1 MKKVLNLAI
10 AIIVT
15 SLFVACSE
23 DNNTPTVGSL
33 TLNLD
38 GLEELGNEYVYE
50 GWLIVNGNPV
60 STGVFSSVSF
70 PQSFDVDLTDLSSAT
85 TFVLSI
91 EPAGETGADALAPAD
106 TKILVGDFNGNSA
119 SVSSNGIVGDF
130 TNALGKYILATPTD
144 TDDTNESSGVW
155 FLDNSNA
162 PPAVA
167 GLSLPTLSAGWKYEG
182 WVVLNGFPV
191 STGTFLA
198 PTGAD
203 DNATTSPYKGTTS
216 NGPGFP
222 GEDYIIGSAAGVNF
236 PTDLKGAT
244 IVISVEP
251 YPDNS
256 PAPFTLKPLAH
267 MVPANALDHTVIN
280 MGVGPISVLSGT
292 VSR

>member
-10 AIIVT
+10 AIIIT
-15 SLFVACSE
+15 TLFVACS
-23 DNNTPTVGSL
+23 DNDNAPTTGNL
-33 TLNLD
+33 TLNLQ
-38 GLEELGNEYVYE
+38 GLEELGTDYVYE

-60 STGVFSSVSF
+60 STGVFTSVNF
-70 PQSFDVDLTDLSSAT
+70 PQSFDVDLNDLNEAT
-85 TFVLSI
+85 RFVLSI
-91 EPAGETGADALAPAD
+91 EPAVDSDPAPAD

-130 TNALGKYILATPTD
+130 TNSWGKYILATPTD
-144 TDDTNESSGVW
+144 SDNTNEASGVW
-155 FLDNSNA
+155 FLDNSN

-167 GLSLPTLSAGWKYEG
+167 GLSLPTLSPGWKYEG
-182 WVVLNGFPV
+182 WVVFNGTPV
-191 STGTFLA
+191 STGTFLS
-198 PTGAD
+198 PSGAD
-203 DNATTSPYKGTTS
+203 DNAATSPYKGTDG
-216 NGPGFP
+216 NGPAFP
-222 GEDYIIGSAAGVNF
+222 GEDYLIGNAAGVSF

-267 MVPANALDHTVIN
+267 AVPANASNHTVID
-280 MGVGPISVLSGT
+280 MGTGPVAVLSGT